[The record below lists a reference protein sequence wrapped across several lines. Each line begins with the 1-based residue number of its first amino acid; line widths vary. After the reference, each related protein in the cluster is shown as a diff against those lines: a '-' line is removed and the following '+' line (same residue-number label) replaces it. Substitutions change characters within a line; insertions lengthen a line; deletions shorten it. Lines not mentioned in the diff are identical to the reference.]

1 MNHMTNTLYITEKSK
16 HLALIAQALGE
27 DSKQNWTIA
36 EQLMTHFGGLK
47 GIADADPNVLK
58 MVSGMTP
65 YRIQRIISAFKL
77 GRCLF
82 EQEDSPSSI
91 TTPTEAYHYLAP
103 FLSGLIHE
111 ELHALFLNRNK
122 TVLLHRRLSSG
133 SSHMTVVDPKQVL
146 YYAIV
151 MRASG
156 IILAH
161 NHPSGNPKPS
171 QQDIAITSR
180 VEESAQLLGLNLLDH
195 LIIGG
200 DGYVSMAEV
209 GFGFASSGD
218 NV

>member
-1 MNHMTNTLYITEKSK
+1 MNHMIDTLYITEKTK
-16 HLALIAQALGE
+16 HLELIAQALGD
-27 DSKQNWTIA
+27 DSKQNCTLA
-36 EQLMTHFGGLK
+36 ERLLTHFGGLK
-47 GIADADPNVLK
+47 GIAHADPNALK

-65 YRIQRIISAFKL
+65 YRIQRMISAFKL

-82 EQEDSPSSI
+82 EQEDSPSTI
-91 TTPTEAYHYLAP
+91 TNPIEAYHYLAP

-111 ELHALFLNRNK
+111 ELHALYLNRNK
-122 TVLLHRRLSSG
+122 AVLLHRRLSSG

-161 NHPSGNPKPS
+161 NHPSGNPRPS
-171 QQDIAITSR
+171 LQDIAITTR
-180 VEESAQLLGLNLLDH
+180 VEQSAQLLGLNLLDH

-200 DGYVSMAEV
+200 NGYVSMAEV
-209 GFGFASSGD
+209 GFGFASTGD